1 MSNKVLW
8 SGRFSG
14 APDEGTLA
22 FTSSLSVDS
31 VLAWYDAV
39 GSVAH
44 AKMLVEQKII
54 PRADGDKIIAG
65 LKDIIAQIEEDS
77 FDFNETLEDVHSNI
91 EFDLTEHIGEA
102 GGRLHTARSRND
114 QVATDFR
121 MFMRDVV
128 MDSAESLLVLQGAL
142 IAKARLNV
150 DTVMPGFT
158 HVQHAQPVSFGFH
171 LMAHVFKLQR
181 DVDRLLDS
189 YKRLNVSPLGSAAL
203 AGSTY
208 PIDRQMT
215 ARMLGFDGPTH
226 NAMDSVS
233 DRDFA
238 LEYSFCA
245 ALIMDHLS
253 AMSEELVL
261 WSSQEFGFVEIADA
275 YSTGSSIMPQKK
287 NPDVAELIRGRTAS
301 TTGNLMTMLML
312 LKGLPLSYNRDLQED
327 KGTVIASYETVTAC
341 LSMMAPMIATLSVNK
356 ERMLAATSQGFL
368 NATDLADYL
377 VTKGVPFRQAHEI
390 VGKVVRHCID
400 QNKRIDDLSVAELKK
415 FSAKIGKEVKG
426 FISVQSCMN
435 RRTSYGGTSPASV
448 NSQIEVAEEVANGQ
462 VEFCDAER
470 DRMVKVWNDLLRP

>member
-54 PRADGDKIIAG
+54 PRADGEKIIAG

-142 IAKARLNV
+142 IEKARLNV

-390 VGKVVRHCID
+390 VGNVVRHCIG

-426 FISVQSCMN
+426 FISVESCMN

-448 NSQIEVAEEVANGQ
+448 NVP
-462 VEFCDAER
+462 
-470 DRMVKVWNDLLRP
+470 DRSGRGGRQRPGRIL

>member
-1 MSNKVLW
+1 M
-8 SGRFSG
+8 
-14 APDEGTLA
+14 A
-22 FTSSLSVDS
+22 FTSSLSVDAM
-31 VLAWYDAV
+31 LAWYDAV

-44 AKMLVEQKII
+44 AKMLIKQKII
-54 PRADGDKIIAG
+54 PAADGEKIISG
-65 LKDIIAQIEEDS
+65 LKDLIGQIEEDS
-77 FDFNETLEDVHSNI
+77 FDLNETLEDVHSNI
-91 EFDLTEHIGEA
+91 ELSLTDNIGEA

-128 MDSAESLLVLQGAL
+128 MDTAELLLVLQGAL
-142 IAKARLNV
+142 IEKAKLNV

-171 LMAHVFKLQR
+171 LMAHVFKIQR

-189 YKRLNVSPLGSAAL
+189 YKRLNVCPLGSAAL

-208 PIDRQMT
+208 PIDRHMT
-215 ARMLGFDGPTH
+215 ARLLGFDGPTQ

-253 AMSEELVL
+253 SISEELVL
-261 WSSQEFGFVEIADA
+261 WSSQEFGFIEIADA

-301 TTGNLMTMLML
+301 ATGNLMTLLML

-327 KGTVIASYETVTAC
+327 KGAVIASYGTVTSC
-341 LSMMAPMIATLSVNK
+341 LAMMASMVSTLEVKK
-356 ERMLAATSQGFL
+356 ERMLEATSQGFL

-390 VGKVVRHCID
+390 VGNVVRHCI
-400 QNKRIDDLSVAELKK
+400 NAKKRIDDLSPAELKK
-415 FSAKIGKEVKG
+415 FSPKIGKEVKDL
-426 FISVQSCMN
+426 ISVESCMN
-435 RRTSYGGTSPASV
+435 RRSSYGGTSPPSV
-448 NSQIEVAEEVANGQ
+448 EAQIDVAEEIASGQ

-470 DRMVKVWNDLLRP
+470 NRMVKVWNDLLRS

>member
-1 MSNKVLW
+1 MSQKVLW

-14 APDEGTLA
+14 TPDEGTIA
-22 FTSSLSVDS
+22 FTSSLSVDAM
-31 VLAWYDAV
+31 LAWYDAV

-44 AKMLVEQKII
+44 AKMLIKQKII
-54 PRADGDKIIAG
+54 PAADGEKIING
-65 LKDIIAQIEEDS
+65 LRDIISLIEEDS
-77 FDFNETLEDVHSNI
+77 FDLNETLEDVHTNI
-91 EFDLTEHIGEA
+91 EFSLTESIGEA

-128 MDSAESLLVLQGAL
+128 MDTAELLLVLQGAL
-142 IAKARLNV
+142 IEKAKLNIN
-150 DTVMPGFT
+150 TVMPGFT

-171 LMAHVFKLQR
+171 LMAHVFKIQR

-189 YKRLNVSPLGSAAL
+189 YKRLNVCPLGSAAL

-208 PIDRQMT
+208 PIDRHMT
-215 ARMLGFDGPTH
+215 AQLLGFDGPTQ

-253 AMSEELVL
+253 SMSEELVL
-261 WSSQEFGFVEIADA
+261 WSSQEFGFIEIADA

-301 TTGNLMTMLML
+301 VTGNLMTMLML

-327 KGTVIASYETVTAC
+327 KGAVIASYETVTSC
-341 LSMMAPMIATLSVNK
+341 LGMMAPMVATIEVK
-356 ERMLAATSQGFL
+356 KQRMLAATSQGFL

-390 VGKVVRHCID
+390 VGNVVRHCINV
-400 QNKRIDDLSVAELKK
+400 NKRIDDLSTAELKK
-415 FSAKIGKEVKG
+415 FSPKIGKEVKD
-426 FISVQSCMN
+426 FISVESCMN
-435 RRTSYGGTSPASV
+435 RRTSYGGTSPKSV
-448 NSQIEVAEEVANGQ
+448 DAQIDVAEEIAIGQ

-470 DRMVKVWNDLLRP
+470 NRMVKVWNDLLRS

>member
-8 SGRFSG
+8 SGRFSD
-14 APDEGTLA
+14 APDEGTMA
-22 FTSSLSVDS
+22 FTSSLSIDAM
-31 VLAWYDAV
+31 LAWYDAV

-44 AKMLVEQKII
+44 AKMLVKQKII
-54 PRADGDKIIAG
+54 PAADGKKIIAG
-65 LKDIIAQIEEDS
+65 LKDIIALVEEDS

-91 EFDLTEHIGEA
+91 EFSLTEHIGEA

-128 MDSAESLLVLQGAL
+128 MDTAELLLVLQGAL
-142 IAKARLNV
+142 IEKAKLNI

-171 LMAHVFKLQR
+171 LMAHVFKIQR

-189 YKRLNVSPLGSAAL
+189 YKRLNISPLGSAAL

-208 PIDRQMT
+208 PIDRHMT
-215 ARMLGFDGPTH
+215 AQLLGFDGPTY

-238 LEYSFCA
+238 LEYSFCT

-253 AMSEELVL
+253 SMSEELVL

-301 TTGNLMTMLML
+301 ATGNLMTMLML

-327 KGTVIASYETVTAC
+327 KGTVIASYETVTTC
-341 LSMMAPMIATLSVNK
+341 LAMMAPMIATLEVKK

-390 VGKVVRHCID
+390 VGNVVRHCIA
-400 QNKRIDDLSVAELKK
+400 QNKRIDDLSVPELKK
-415 FSAKIGKEVKG
+415 FSAKIGKEVKDI
-426 FISVQSCMN
+426 ISVESCMN
-435 RRTSYGGTSPASV
+435 RRTSYGGTAPSSV
-448 NSQIEVAEEVANGQ
+448 DIQIDTAEEIAKGQ
-462 VEFCDAER
+462 MEFCEAER
-470 DRMVKVWNDLLRP
+470 DRMVKVWNDLLRE

>member
-8 SGRFSG
+8 SGRFSD
-14 APDEGTLA
+14 APDEGTMA
-22 FTSSLSVDS
+22 FTSSLSVDAM
-31 VLAWYDAV
+31 LAWYDAV

-44 AKMLVEQKII
+44 TKMLVKQKII
-54 PRADGDKIIAG
+54 PAKDGEKIITG
-65 LKDIIAQIEEDS
+65 LKDIISLIEEDG
-77 FDFNETLEDVHSNI
+77 FDMNETLEDVHSNI
-91 EFDLTEHIGEA
+91 EFSLTESIGEA

-128 MDSAESLLVLQGAL
+128 MDTAELLLVLQGAL
-142 IAKARLNV
+142 IEKAKMNV

-158 HVQHAQPVSFGFH
+158 HVQHAQPVSYGFH
-171 LMAHVFKLQR
+171 LMAHVFKIQR

-189 YKRLNVSPLGSAAL
+189 YKRLNLSPLGSAAL

-208 PIDRQMT
+208 PIDRHMT
-215 ARMLGFDGPTH
+215 AHLLGFDGPTQ

-253 AMSEELVL
+253 TMSEELVI
-261 WSSQEFGFVEIADA
+261 WSSQEFGFIEIADA

-301 TTGNLMTMLML
+301 ATGNLMTMLML

-327 KGTVIASYETVTAC
+327 KGTVIASYETVTSC
-341 LSMMAPMIATLSVNK
+341 LAMMAPMIATLEVKK
-356 ERMLAATSQGFL
+356 ERMLAATAQGFL

-377 VTKGVPFRQAHEI
+377 VTKGVAFRQAHEI
-390 VGKVVRHCID
+390 VGNVVRHCID
-400 QNKRIDDLSVAELKK
+400 AHKRIDDLTVPELKK
-415 FSAKIGKEVKG
+415 FSPKIGKEVKD
-426 FISVQSCMN
+426 FISVESCMK

-448 NSQIEVAEEVANGQ
+448 NAQIDAAEEIASGQ

-470 DRMVKVWNDLLRP
+470 NRMVKVWNDLLRS

>member
-1 MSNKVLW
+1 MSQKVLW
-8 SGRFSG
+8 AGRFSG
-14 APDEGTLA
+14 APDEGTMA
-22 FTSSLSVDS
+22 FTSSLSVDAM
-31 VLAWYDAV
+31 LAWYDAV

-44 AKMLVEQKII
+44 ARMLVKQKII
-54 PRADGDKIIAG
+54 PAADGKKIVAG
-65 LKDIIAQIEEDS
+65 LKDIIGLIEEDS

-91 EFDLTEHIGEA
+91 EFYLTEQIGEA

-121 MFMRDVV
+121 MFMRDMV
-128 MDSAESLLVLQGAL
+128 MDTAELSLQLQDAL
-142 IAKARLNV
+142 LEKAKTNL

-171 LMAHVFKLQR
+171 MMAHLFKIQR
-181 DVDRLLDS
+181 DVERLLDS

-208 PIDRQMT
+208 PIDRDLT
-215 ARMLGFDGPTH
+215 AHMLGFDGPTH

-238 LEYSFCA
+238 LEYSFCC

-253 AMSEELVL
+253 SMSEELVL
-261 WSSQEFGFVEIADA
+261 WSSQEFGFIEIADA

-301 TTGNLMTMLML
+301 ATGNLMTMLML

-327 KGTVIASYETVTAC
+327 KRTVIASYETITSC
-341 LSMMAPMIATLSVNK
+341 LGMMAAMIATLQVNK

-390 VGKVVRHCID
+390 VGNVVRQCIA
-400 QNKRIDDLSVAELKK
+400 QNKRIDDLGIAELKK
-415 FSAKIGKEVKG
+415 FSSKIGKDVKD
-426 FISVQSCMN
+426 FISVESCMN
-435 RRTSYGGTSPASV
+435 RRTSYGGTAPSSV
-448 NSQIEVAEEVANGQ
+448 RAQIDVAQQIAEGQ
-462 VEFCDAER
+462 LEFCEEER
-470 DRMVKVWNDLLRP
+470 DRMVKVWNDLLRE

>member
-1 MSNKVLW
+1 MSQKVLW

-14 APDEGTLA
+14 APDEGTMA
-22 FTSSLSVDS
+22 FTSSLSVDV

-44 AKMLVEQKII
+44 AKMLVRQNII
-54 PRADGDKIIAG
+54 PAADGEKIVAG
-65 LKDIIAQIEEDS
+65 LKDIIDRIEEDS
-77 FDFNETLEDVHSNI
+77 FDLNETLEDVHSNI
-91 EFDLTEHIGEA
+91 EFYLTEQIGEA

-128 MDSAESLLVLQGAL
+128 MDTAELLLGLQGAL
-142 IAKARLNV
+142 IEKARLNL

-158 HVQHAQPVSFGFH
+158 HVQHAQPVSLGFH
-171 LMAHVFKLQR
+171 LMAHAFKIQR

-189 YKRLNVSPLGSAAL
+189 YKRLNLSPLGSAAL

-208 PIDRQMT
+208 PIDRHMT
-215 ARMLGFDGPTH
+215 AQLLGFDGPTH

-238 LEYSFCA
+238 LEYSFCS

-253 AMSEELVL
+253 SMSEELVL
-261 WSSQEFGFVEIADA
+261 WSSQEFGFIEIADA

-301 TTGNLMTMLML
+301 TTGHLMTMLML

-327 KGTVIASYETVTAC
+327 KGAVIASYETVTSC
-341 LSMMAPMIATLSVNK
+341 LGMMAPMIATLQVNR

-390 VGKVVRHCID
+390 VGKVVRHCITL
-400 QNKRIDDLSVAELKK
+400 NKRIDDLSVAELKK
-415 FSAKIGKEVKG
+415 FSGKIGKDVKE
-426 FISVQSCMN
+426 FISVESCME
-435 RRTSYGGTSPASV
+435 RRTSYGGTSPSSV
-448 NSQIEVAEEVANGQ
+448 EAQIDVAENIAEAQ
-462 VEFCDAER
+462 ALFCEAER
-470 DRMVKVWNDLLRP
+470 DRMLKVWNDLLRS